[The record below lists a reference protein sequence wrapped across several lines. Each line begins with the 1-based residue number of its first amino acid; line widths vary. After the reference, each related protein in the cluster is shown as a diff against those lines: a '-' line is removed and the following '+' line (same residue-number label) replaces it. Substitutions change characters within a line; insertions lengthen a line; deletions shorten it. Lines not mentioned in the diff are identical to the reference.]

1 MRCHLSRRCYLL
13 LLGSARIARQT
24 AFLKSVRHITRDHTP
39 IAIPSHLLVEVALSF
54 LTVLLLV
61 RRLLGNLGLDALLVI
76 LILAIGAVLNRR

>member
-1 MRCHLSRRCYLL
+1 MRCHLSGRYL

-61 RRLLGNLGLDALLVI
+61 RRLLGYLGLDALLVI